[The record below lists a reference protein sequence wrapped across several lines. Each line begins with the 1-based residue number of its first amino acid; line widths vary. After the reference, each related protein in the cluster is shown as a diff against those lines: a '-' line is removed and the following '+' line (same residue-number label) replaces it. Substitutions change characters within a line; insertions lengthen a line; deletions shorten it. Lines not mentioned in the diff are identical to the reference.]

1 MDPSLRQAFIG
12 ELRDLG
18 ESNDRLTRFRGYALD
33 ILLDGLGVR
42 RDDEQYDPE
51 LSSMSP
57 DEREAFLE
65 DLADQLAPALSR
77 FVSSWALLEG
87 ETIAAWRDRN
97 GRDLGRRDVALVH
110 EAHGG

>member
-1 MDPSLRQAFIG
+1 MDPSLRHAFID

-18 ESNDRLTRFRGYALD
+18 ACSDRLTRFRGYALD
-33 ILLDGLGVR
+33 ILLDGVDLR

-51 LSSMSP
+51 LSAMSP

-87 ETIAAWRDRN
+87 ETIDGWRIRN
-97 GRDLGRRDVALVH
+97 GRDLGRRDVALVSD
-110 EAHGG
+110 ARGG